1 MDETLTILIVD
12 DDEIDRRAARRALR
26 SAGLTLTIEEAA
38 DSAAAL
44 AALERRPFDCVFLDY
59 RLPDSDGLAVLHA
72 IRTRGLT
79 VPVVVLTGQGDERLA
94 VELMKAGASDY
105 LSKGTLTAETLAQAL
120 RSAIRVQRAEAS
132 AAHATRALRASVER
146 LRFLA
151 EASRLLASSLEAP
164 VILSALARLVVQ
176 NMADWCEV
184 DVVGDDGGI
193 KRLVIAATDPVHEAM
208 VPEIQ
213 RLPLLGPE
221 VPGTPASVIADGKP
235 LLLDGIHP
243 EHLDHL
249 EAEHRALIDGFA
261 VSGLLIVPL
270 SVRGRVLGALSLAV
284 THGRRFSP
292 EDQALAE
299 DLAYRTAA
307 AVDNARLYHEARE
320 AVRLRDVFLSVA
332 SHELKTPLTS
342 LFGNAQLL
350 QRRLGRQGGLS
361 ERDQRTLQVLVEQAS
376 RLNKMITALLDISR
390 LQTGQF
396 SIQREPVDLCALV
409 LRLAEELR
417 PALDQHTISVRSDG
431 AALPMIGDELRL
443 EQVLHNLIQNAIK
456 YSPSGGAIVVRLERR
471 GQQAAVAVVDRGIGI
486 PADALP
492 HLFSRFYRANNV
504 QDQQISGIGLGL
516 YVVSEIVAL
525 HGGSVEVD
533 SEEGSGSTFTI
544 YLPLADQTETPLE
557 ECAREA

>member
-12 DDEIDRRAARRALR
+12 DDEIDRKAVRRALR
-26 SAGLTLTIEEAA
+26 AAGLALVVEEAA
-38 DSAAAL
+38 DSTAAL
-44 AALERRPFDCVFLDY
+44 TALEQRPFDCVFLDY
-59 RLPDSDGLAVLHA
+59 RLPDRDGLAVLHA
-72 IRTRGLT
+72 IRACGLL

-105 LSKGTLTAETLAQAL
+105 LSKGTLTAEILAQAL

-132 AAHATRALRASVER
+132 AAQATRALSASVER

-151 EASRLLASSLEAP
+151 EASRLLASSLDAP

-193 KRLVIAATDPVHEAM
+193 QRLVIAAADPLHEVM

-213 RLPLLGPE
+213 RLPQLGAE
-221 VPGTPASVIADGKP
+221 VPGTPASVIAEGKP

-243 EHLDHL
+243 AHL
-249 EAEHRALIDGFA
+249 ERLDAEHRALIESFA
-261 VSGLLIVPL
+261 ISGLLIVPL
-270 SVRGRVLGALSLAV
+270 SVRGRVLGALTLAA

-299 DLAYRTAA
+299 DLAYRTAV

-350 QRRLGRQGGLS
+350 QRRLSRQGGLS
-361 ERDQRTLQVLVEQAS
+361 ERDQRTLQVLVEQAN

-417 PALDQHTISVRSDG
+417 PALDQHTINVSSDG
-431 AALPMIGDELRL
+431 TALPVIGDELRL

-456 YSPSGGAIVVRLERR
+456 YSPSGGAIEVHMERR
-471 GQQAAVAVVDRGIGI
+471 GQQAAVAVIDQGIGI

-525 HGGSVEVD
+525 HGGSVEVV

-544 YLPLADQTETPLE
+544 YLPLANQAETPLE